1 MLLQEKR
8 STIELVNFRTQQL
21 DHPKIEVKK
30 FVPISLGPLQEC
42 IRKKEIEK
50 FYKTYLKSK

>member
-42 IRKKEIEK
+42 IRKKRDREV
-50 FYKTYLKSK
+50 L